1 MYALEHKVSSIFT
14 RTLRMMFSLS
24 FVGGSKYRGVQIR
37 WDTGTRRSSGGY
49 SVVNRPVYFTAFNWS
64 NSNKKRKQKVVI
76 NVLLDYSPYLDGFF
90 RWDSKKNVTISVIC
104 LFDSFIH

>member
-1 MYALEHKVSSIFT
+1 MISPFVVTSRSILVDSSAFNKT
-14 RTLRMMFSLS
+14 
-24 FVGGSKYRGVQIR
+24 
-37 WDTGTRRSSGGY
+37 RSSGGY

>member
-1 MYALEHKVSSIFT
+1 MTIRRTGCRFAEEDMVDGSSFVMTSRSILVDSSAFNKTRHPPKLRRVFCCESPSIFH
-14 RTLRMMFSLS
+14 R
-24 FVGGSKYRGVQIR
+24 VQ
-37 WDTGTRRSSGGY
+37 
-49 SVVNRPVYFTAFNWS
+49 VELK
-64 NSNKKRKQKVVI
+64 KKRKQKIVI